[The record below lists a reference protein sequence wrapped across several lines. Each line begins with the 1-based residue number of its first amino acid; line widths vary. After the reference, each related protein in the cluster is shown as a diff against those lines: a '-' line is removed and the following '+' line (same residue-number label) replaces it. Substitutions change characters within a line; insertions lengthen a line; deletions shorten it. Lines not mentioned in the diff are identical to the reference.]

1 MANNQQV
8 FEAWLAGEISA
19 NACRQALAHDAQWL
33 SRFETANSLQQLA
46 GQPEYQPA
54 PPIDTQTMFRQQ
66 WGRPPAR
73 QQQWWPKL
81 SVAMSALAVLISISP
96 LQLQVKSGSIALSW
110 QQDNSE
116 SVQQQVAL
124 QLASYKTEQQ
134 QYLQQQLQL
143 QQQQQTTQLVLLKDY
158 LTENEQ
164 KNRRGDMLEMVEYLN
179 QQRQADWQYWQDNFQ
194 PRQARLDYRPQYQP
208 AVVPTT
214 EHTTLN

>member
-1 MANNQQV
+1 MSNSQQV

-19 NACRQALAHDAQWL
+19 SACRQALASDAQWL
-33 SRFETANSLQQLA
+33 ARFETANTLQQLA
-46 GQPEYQPA
+46 SQPAYQPA

-66 WGRPPAR
+66 WGRTPTR
-73 QQQWWPKL
+73 QANWWPKF
-81 SVAMSALAVLISISP
+81 SVAMSALAVFISISP
-96 LQLQVKSGSIALSW
+96 LQLQINSGSVALSW
-110 QQDNSE
+110 QGDTTAAM
-116 SVQQQVAL
+116 QQQLAT

-158 LTENEQ
+158 LTETEQ

-208 AVVPTT
+208 SAVSPA
-214 EHTTLN
+214 ERTTLN